1 VTLSAAAWQQVSASC
16 VATSLGVV
24 NLKGKGSQELFVVER
39 LLEI

>member
-1 VTLSAAAWQQVSASC
+1 

-39 LLEI
+39 ILDAPQPD